1 MYRYA
6 AIAALSSIF
15 LTYAIMRIAKKV
27 GIVDRPDNKRKF
39 HRGDVPL
46 LGGVAIFFA
55 FWGPVLYLVFFKPI
69 LGVDVIRQQL
79 IAAFIAS
86 IILLVLGI
94 LDDIKGLSAKL
105 RLSVTFG
112 AIALSVLLGLGLAKV
127 TNPFGGVIFLS
138 ELIGSILVFGWLTG
152 MTYTVKITDG
162 LDGLA
167 TGIVAV
173 GALLLYFLSSSQ
185 KYFQPNVALL
195 SLMFFGAVAGF
206 LVFNFYPAE
215 IFLGESGSLLIGYLL
230 GVLAVISGGKV
241 AIALV
246 AMAIPAFDLGR
257 VIMLRYKIK
266 VPIFEGDRRHLH
278 YRLVDVGIHPAIVT
292 MGYYCVAAFFGFL
305 SLRLQTAGKM
315 LLLLVLLCG
324 IYLLSRYLE
333 MKTGKKYGAEK

>member
-1 MYRYA
+1 MFKYA

-27 GIVDRPDNKRKF
+27 NIVDRPDSKRKF
-39 HRGDVPL
+39 HHGEVPL
-46 LGGVAIFFA
+46 LGGVAIFLA
-55 FWGPVLYLVFFKPI
+55 FWGPVLYLLFYNPI
-69 LGVDVIRQQL
+69 FGIDVIKREL
-79 IAAFIAS
+79 IAAFISS

-94 LDDIKGLSAKL
+94 LDDIKGLSARL
-105 RLSVTFG
+105 RFGVTLG
-112 AIALSVLLGLGLAKV
+112 AVALSVLLGLGLAKV
-127 TNPFGGVIFLS
+127 TNPFGGVVFLS
-138 ELIGSILVFGWLTG
+138 ELVGSVLVFGWLTG
-152 MTYTVKITDG
+152 ITYTVKITDG

-195 SLMFFGAVAGF
+195 SLIFFGAIAGF

-278 YRLVDVGIHPAIVT
+278 YRLVDIGIHPAIVT
-292 MGYYCVAAFFGFL
+292 MGYYGVAAFFGFL
-305 SLRLQTAGKM
+305 SLKLQTTGKM
-315 LLLLVLLCG
+315 FLLLILLSG
-324 IYLLSRYLE
+324 IYFLSRYLE